1 MLFHTWT
8 FALFFA
14 IVYPVYR
21 LAKGTRF
28 EFWWLW
34 AASYFFY
41 GCWNPLYLLI
51 IIYGTLA
58 DYFIVVGMEK
68 VGHKKWWLA
77 GSVVS
82 NIGLL
87 AFFKYAHFIRNNLNA
102 LLAYVGIPYALP
114 SPDGAAPYTWFLTDG
129 LNGLLGLVEI
139 PYQFPHAE
147 SFLLPVGI
155 SFFTFQSMSYII
167 DCYRGDVERE
177 RSLLRY
183 AVYVSLFTQLVAGP
197 IERASNLLRQLRH
210 DRAITRE
217 DIADGLSLFG
227 VGLFKKVALADFLA
241 LYVDKVYAAPRDFQA
256 PALALA
262 TFAFAWQIYFDFSGY
277 TDMARGI
284 ARMLGLRLMLNFNNP
299 YLADGLGDFWRRW
312 HISLSTWFRDYV
324 YIPLGGNRK
333 GEFATY
339 RNMFLTMVISGVW
352 HGAAWTFL
360 IWGAL
365 HGAGRLLTRALEQT
379 PFYRDRVPRIV
390 KQGGV
395 FTFVCFAWIFFR
407 AASVGDAWL
416 IVTRIVTGART
427 GTLTAVA
434 QIVTS
439 GRADAWLVTKRV
451 FASLCAESAFPALAL
466 GFVLAVWLYQ
476 FFYESRARVIVEWA
490 PVRLGLVV
498 LMAVYVAMFA
508 AANAQP
514 FIYFQF

>member
-8 FALFFA
+8 FAIFFA

-21 LAKGTRF
+21 LTKGTRL
-28 EFWWLW
+28 ELWWLL
-34 AASYFFY
+34 AASYVFY
-41 GCWNPLYLLI
+41 GWWNPLYLLI
-51 IIYGTLA
+51 ILYGTLA

-87 AFFKYAHFIRNNLNA
+87 AFFKYAHFIRTNLNA
-102 LLAYVGIPYALP
+102 VLAAAGIPYSLP
-114 SPDGAAPYTWFLTDG
+114 SPDSAAQHTWFLTDG
-129 LNGLLGLVEI
+129 LNWLLGQAGI
-139 PYQFPHAE
+139 SHPFPHAE

-167 DCYRGDVERE
+167 DCYRGQVQRE

-197 IERASNLLRQLRH
+197 IERASNLLQQLRGA
-210 DRAITRE
+210 RPIGRE
-217 DIADGLSLFG
+217 DITDGLSLFL
-227 VGLFKKVALADFLA
+227 VGLFKKIALADYLS
-241 LYVDKVYAAPRDFQA
+241 LYVDKVYGAPA
-256 PALALA
+256 EHHGPALALA

-284 ARMLGLRLMLNFNNP
+284 ARMMGIRLMLNFNNP
-299 YLADGLGDFWRRW
+299 YLADSLGDFWRRW

-333 GEFATY
+333 GEFNTY
-339 RNMFLTMVISGVW
+339 RNMVLTMVISGVW

-365 HGAGRLLTRALEQT
+365 HAAGRLATRALEQS
-379 PFYRDRVPRIV
+379 PFYRDRVPRTV
-390 KQGGV
+390 KQSGV
-395 FTFVCFAWIFFR
+395 FAFVCFAWIFFR

-416 IVTRIVTGART
+416 IITRIFTTGW
-427 GTLTAVA
+427 
-434 QIVTS
+434 
-439 GRADAWLVTKRV
+439 ADPLVPI
-451 FASLCAESAFPALAL
+451 LML
-466 GFVLAVWLYQ
+466 GMVLAVWIYE
-476 FFYESRARVIVEWA
+476 FFYESKGRWIVEWT
-490 PVRLGLVV
+490 PVRVGLAV
-498 LMAVYVAMFA
+498 LMAIYVAVFA
-508 AANAQP
+508 AASSQP

>member
-8 FALFFA
+8 FAIFFA

-21 LAKGTRF
+21 LTKGTRL
-28 EFWWLW
+28 ELWWLL
-34 AASYFFY
+34 AASYVFY
-41 GCWNPLYLLI
+41 GWWNPLYLLI
-51 IIYGTLA
+51 ILYGTLA
-58 DYFIVVGMEK
+58 DYLIVVGMEK

-87 AFFKYAHFIRNNLNA
+87 AFFKYAHFIRTNLNA
-102 LLAYVGIPYALP
+102 LLAAVGVPYSLP
-114 SPDGAAPYTWFLTDG
+114 SPDSAAQHTWFLTDG
-129 LNGLLGLVEI
+129 LNWLLGQAGI
-139 PYQFPHAE
+139 SYQFPHAE

-167 DCYRGDVERE
+167 DCYRGQVPRE

-197 IERASNLLRQLRH
+197 IERASNLLQQLRGA
-210 DRAITRE
+210 RPIGRE
-217 DIADGLSLFG
+217 DITDGLSLFL
-227 VGLFKKVALADFLA
+227 VGLFKKIALADYLS
-241 LYVDKVYAAPRDFQA
+241 LYVDKVYGAPA
-256 PALALA
+256 EHHGPALALA

-284 ARMLGLRLMLNFNNP
+284 ARMMGIRLMLNFNNP
-299 YLADGLGDFWRRW
+299 YLADSLGDFWRRW

-333 GEFATY
+333 GEFNTY
-339 RNMFLTMVISGVW
+339 RNMVLTMVISGVW

-365 HGAGRLLTRALEQT
+365 HAAGRLATRALEQS
-379 PFYRDRVPRIV
+379 PFYRDRVPRTV
-390 KQGGV
+390 KQGAV
-395 FTFVCFAWIFFR
+395 FAFVCFAWIFFR

-416 IVTRIVTGART
+416 IITRIF
-427 GTLTAVA
+427 
-434 QIVTS
+434 TS
-439 GRADAWLVTKRV
+439 GWAGPGAPRLM
-451 FASLCAESAFPALAL
+451 L
-466 GFVLAVWLYQ
+466 GMVLAVWIYES
-476 FFYESRARVIVEWA
+476 FYESRGRWIVEWT
-490 PVRLGLVV
+490 PVRVGLAV
-498 LMAVYVAMFA
+498 LMVVYIAVFA
-508 AANAQP
+508 AASSQP

>member
-21 LAKGTRF
+21 LTKGTRL
-28 EFWWLW
+28 ELWWLW

-41 GCWNPLYLLI
+41 GSWNPLYLLI

-114 SPDGAAPYTWFLTDG
+114 SPDGAAQYTWFLTDG
-129 LNGLLGLVEI
+129 INWLLGLVGI
-139 PYQFPHAE
+139 SPYPHAE

-167 DCYRGDVERE
+167 DCYRGHVERE

-210 DRAITRE
+210 DRPITRE
-217 DIADGLSLFG
+217 DITDGLSLFA
-227 VGLFKKVALADFLA
+227 VGLFKKIALADYLA
-241 LYVDKVYAAPRDFQA
+241 MYVDKVYGAPA
-256 PALALA
+256 EHHGPALALA

-284 ARMLGLRLMLNFNNP
+284 GRMMGLRLMLNFNNP
-299 YLADGLGDFWRRW
+299 YLADSLGDFWRRW

-333 GEFATY
+333 GEFNTY
-339 RNMFLTMVISGVW
+339 RNMVLTMVISGIW

-365 HGAGRLLTRALEQT
+365 HALGRVATRALEQS
-379 PFYRDRVPRIV
+379 PFYRQRVPRTV
-390 KQGGV
+390 KQAGV
-395 FTFVCFAWIFFR
+395 FAFVCFAWIFFR
-407 AASVGDAWL
+407 ASSVGDAWL
-416 IVTRIVTGART
+416 IITRIF
-427 GTLTAVA
+427 
-434 QIVTS
+434 TS
-439 GRADAWLVTKRV
+439 GGTRPLA
-451 FASLCAESAFPALAL
+451 PALML
-466 GFVLAVWLYQ
+466 GMVLAVWTYQ
-476 FFYESRARVIVEWA
+476 YFYESRVRWIVEWT
-490 PVRLGLVV
+490 PVRVGLVV
-498 LMAVYVAMFA
+498 LMAVYIAAFA
-508 AANAQP
+508 AGSSQP

>member
-8 FALFFA
+8 FAIFFA

-21 LAKGTRF
+21 ATKGTWF
-28 EFWWLW
+28 ELWWLW

-41 GCWNPLYLLI
+41 GSWNPLYLLI

-58 DYFIVVGMEK
+58 DYLIVVGMEK

-77 GSVVS
+77 VSVVS

-87 AFFKYAHFIRNNLNA
+87 AFFKYAGFVRNNLNA
-102 LLAYVGIPYALP
+102 LLAHIGIPYGLP
-114 SPDGAAPYTWFLTDG
+114 SPDGAAQYTWFLTDG
-129 LNGLLGLVEI
+129 LNWLLGLVGI
-139 PYQFPHAE
+139 SPYPHAE

-167 DCYRGDVERE
+167 DCYRGRIERE

-197 IERASNLLRQLRH
+197 IERASNLLMQLR
-210 DRAITRE
+210 RNRPIARE
-217 DIADGLSLFG
+217 DIADGISLFL
-227 VGLFKKVALADFLA
+227 VGLFKKIALADYLA
-241 LYVDKVYAAPRDFQA
+241 LYVDKVYGAPQEHHA

-284 ARMLGLRLMLNFNNP
+284 ARMMGIRLMLNFNNP
-299 YLADGLGDFWRRW
+299 YLADSLGDFWRRW

-333 GEFATY
+333 GDFSTY
-339 RNMFLTMVISGVW
+339 RNMALTMVISGIW

-360 IWGAL
+360 IWGVL
-365 HGAGRLLTRALEQT
+365 HAAGRLATRALELS
-379 PFYRDRVPRIV
+379 PFYRDRVPRII

-395 FTFVCFAWIFFR
+395 FTFVCFTWIFFR
-407 AASVGDAWL
+407 AASLGDAWL
-416 IVTRIVTGART
+416 IVTRIVTGAWT
-427 GTLTAVA
+427 GALTVVA
-434 QIVTS
+434 HIATRS
-439 GRADAWLVTKRV
+439 PANAWLVAKQV
-451 FASLCAESAFPALAL
+451 FVNVWAESAFPALAL
-466 GFVLAVWLYQ
+466 GFVLAVWMYQ
-476 FFYESRARVIVEWA
+476 YIYESKGRWVVEWA
-490 PVRLGLVV
+490 PVRVGLAV
-498 LMAVYVAMFA
+498 LMVVYVAVFA
-508 AANAQP
+508 VASSLP